1 MARPATRR
9 SVLYGALPLTLV
21 ALTERLD
28 TMHDRR
34 PSKYF
39 HDPRVAELALAAAS
53 GQVGRVR
60 ELVAAGVDPN
70 ARGDQGVTPLL
81 WATRIGNAAG
91 MAALMRA
98 GADPT
103 LADDDGRTPLKIAV
117 DEYEGT
123 DQLAAL
129 IANGAPANSVIPN
142 RDETLLMRATSMG
155 HPEQV
160 RFLIRAGA
168 DVNWQ
173 DLAGNT
179 ALINGATPD
188 NWPCALLLLDAGA
201 DPLHRN
207 RGGTS
212 FVDSLADDRP
222 DTLLPSAREDRA
234 RVLAWLRAHNVPL
247 VTRRGEVIE
256 R

>member
-1 MARPATRR
+1 MARPVTRR
-9 SVLYGALPLTLV
+9 IALYGALPLTLV
-21 ALTERLD
+21 ALTERRD
-28 TMHDRR
+28 TMGDVR

-81 WATRIGNAAG
+81 WATRIGNTAG
-91 MAALMRA
+91 MAALMRP
-98 GADPT
+98 GADPM
-103 LADDDGRTPLKIAV
+103 LADDRTRTPLKMAV
-117 DEYEGT
+117 DDYEGT
-123 DQLAAL
+123 TQLEAL
-129 IANGAPANSVIPN
+129 IANGASVNSVIPN
-142 RDETLLMRATSMG
+142 RDESLLMRATKFG

-160 RFLIRAGA
+160 RFLIQAGA

-173 DLAGNT
+173 DSVGNT
-179 ALINGATPD
+179 ALIKSAEP
-188 NWPCALLLLDAGA
+188 WAMQCALLLLEAGA
-201 DPLHRN
+201 DPLHRKH
-207 RGGTS
+207 GGSS
-212 FVDSLADDRP
+212 FVDFLAMDRP
-222 DTLLPSAREDRA
+222 DTLTEAAQEDRA

-247 VTRRGEVIE
+247 VTRRGEVVE